1 MPVCPICKGYD
12 TQERAGSRFREA
24 LRLLGRAN
32 QVLKLDLSTEDR
44 EFVVDLVLR
53 LSDGA
58 PPRWIDFFKL
68 QEIYD
73 HGTGTKRVV
82 FIPSDYHEA
91 ELPPDVIVRRVP
103 GPTASKPELKLIQGG
118 SGDHVVAGPKDK
130 SKDPRRDPD

>member
-1 MPVCPICKGYD
+1 MVVCSICKGYD

-82 FIPSDYHEA
+82 YIPSDY
-91 ELPPDVIVRRVP
+91 PDVALPSDIEARHVSSKKIP
-103 GPTASKPELKLIQGG
+103 SKPDLKLIQGG
-118 SGDHVVAGPKDK
+118 GDDHVVAEKLK
-130 SKDPRRDPD
+130 NPRRDKD